1 MKQEGFALAALIV
14 FIAALSVLMA
24 ASAPVYQMQAQR
36 ELEEELIFRGEEH
49 VRAIQK
55 YQRRFGIY
63 PPSIEALLETNGIR
77 FLRRQYVDPISEE
90 GFRLLTINPDGS
102 INGSTLYQQQINNV
116 PLFQGGGGGAASM
129 FGQPGFGQAGSSQ
142 QGRGGGQ
149 QRGSGQAGGG
159 RGGGPQSGAGQGN
172 QQGGRGQQ
180 SGLGQQS
187 GFGQQAGFGANAGFG
202 QPGSNNQQNRGPQS
216 GAGQQSGSGQQS
228 GFGSPVGFGQQ
239 SGAGSPGGFG
249 QPGSNQQSRGQQS
262 GFGQAGFGQQS
273 GSGQQGRGG
282 QQSGGQR
289 GGAPGVG
296 GIQQPGGQRGGN
308 NRGSQQGQPAAFGAQ
323 SQPVAGGG
331 IIGVAPENED
341 VSLKAYNNREKY
353 NEWEFI
359 AILGSG
365 NNPGAVPG
373 SQGQT
378 PNGQLQQFQNQ
389 GSPSSGGQPNPFG
402 QQQRGSG
409 RPPGGR

>member
-216 GAGQQSGSGQQS
+216 GAGQQSGSGQQ
-228 GFGSPVGFGQQ
+228 
-239 SGAGSPGGFG
+239 
-249 QPGSNQQSRGQQS
+249 
-262 GFGQAGFGQQS
+262 
-273 GSGQQGRGG
+273 GRGG